1 MHPYVKEVIKK
12 IEQSTGEQ
20 EEKLNELAK
29 EISKSVQKGGIIHIL
44 GTGHSHMI
52 AEEIFYRAGGVL
64 FINPILES
72 NLMLHEDPV
81 KSTRIERI
89 PAYADAILDGIDMR
103 EEDTFIVI
111 SNSGRNAV
119 PIEAALYAKKKNL
132 RTVSITSLAH
142 SQSISSRHESGKKLY
157 ELTDYVLDNYGE
169 AGDAVLELESSGEKY
184 GPTSSAVGIVLIQTL
199 VSLII
204 ENLAKDGFQVP
215 LMESANLDSGDNKNA
230 ELIQKFKDRI
240 PLLK

>member
-1 MHPYVKEVIKK
+1 M
-12 IEQSTGEQ
+12 
-20 EEKLNELAK
+20 AK
-29 EISKSVQKGGIIHIL
+29 EISKSVEQGGIIHIL

-52 AEEIFYRAGGVL
+52 AEEVFYRAGGVL

-72 NLMLHEDPV
+72 LHEDPV

-119 PIEAALYAKKKNL
+119 PIEAALYAKNKNL
-132 RTVSITSLAH
+132 RTVSITSLGH
-142 SQSISSRHESGKKLY
+142 SQTVASRHESGKKLY

-169 AGDAVLELESSGEKY
+169 AGDAVLELEASGAKY

-204 ENLAKDGFQVP
+204 ENLAKNGINPP
-215 LMESANLDSGDNKNA
+215 LMESANLDTGDSKNT
-230 ELIQKFKDRI
+230 ELIQKFKERI